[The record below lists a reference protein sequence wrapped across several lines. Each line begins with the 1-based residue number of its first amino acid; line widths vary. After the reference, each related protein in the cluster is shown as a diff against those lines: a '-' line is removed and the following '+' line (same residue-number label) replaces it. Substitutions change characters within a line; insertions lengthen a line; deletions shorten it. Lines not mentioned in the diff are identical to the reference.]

1 MAYVRAK
8 GIEAGPD
15 GGEALSA
22 ASLGL
27 GEVGGRV
34 TALVTPT
41 TLSTPAAVS
50 PIAPAIAPAIVLAG
64 GSADFAAEAPQ
75 RFEHALELIASR
87 DFKAAAEALDPA
99 FLDPGA
105 DTAFQI
111 AWAEALIDARAP
123 EKSDEVFERLLA
135 DQRGNRDIHV
145 AYSKRLHVRGLLRR
159 AHEVLDEVADALPED
174 SRALQL
180 YRRVK
185 NLKAIIEAADGD
197 ELGVAED
204 ARLRALRLATAA
216 FETRVVRDLPQDRI
230 GRISLITGSLGPG
243 GAERQL
249 TRTAAEL
256 EKLRRSEG
264 KIGSFPVER
273 SVEVVV
279 RSHQPNGQHDFF
291 LDDLRS
297 AEVDLYEI
305 NVMPQARV
313 TDLGVTDKTL
323 LALLDFLPPKV
334 NFGVRRLVHHFRQSQ
349 PEVVSIWQDG
359 ACLFAGLAAVIAG
372 VPRIQLVIR
381 GLPPVIRRHMFQ
393 PEYEVMYR
401 ALAAVP
407 GVEFLS
413 NSKAAARAYATW
425 LDLPLERF
433 AIVYNGVQRM
443 ASPSSESLD
452 AQWQAFLAA
461 TAGGAEIIGG
471 VFRFDTDKR
480 PLLWI
485 RFAARYA
492 KTFPNARFLLVG
504 GGRLLDDAI
513 ALAETLG
520 VRDRIL
526 FVGRST
532 EVGYW
537 MKRMDVLV
545 LLSSFEGLP
554 NVLIEAQFLGVPVV
568 STPAGGADEC
578 FIEGVTG
585 HILGSADKTDLDE
598 ACVKV
603 RSLVGRAQRAEIF
616 EPAERDFLDL
626 KFSIPRMLENFVST
640 SCGIPTETAAF

>member
-1 MAYVRAK
+1 MAYVRIK
-8 GIEAGPD
+8 GIEA
-15 GGEALSA
+15 ALEG
-22 ASLGL
+22 ASLDADL
-27 GEVGGRV
+27 TAAATLRLAETGGIV
-34 TALVTPT
+34 VPIDMLVEP
-41 TLSTPAAVS
+41 S
-50 PIAPAIAPAIVLAG
+50 APAPLAAATEAAAAG
-64 GSADFAAEAPQ
+64 GSADFAADGPR
-75 RFEHALELIASR
+75 RFERALNYIAER
-87 DFKAAAEALDPA
+87 DFKAAAEHLDPA
-99 FLDPGA
+99 FLDPA
-105 DTAFQI
+105 SDIAFQI
-111 AWAEALIDARAP
+111 AWAETLIEARAP
-123 EKSDEVFERLLA
+123 DLSDQVFERLLSA
-135 DQRGNRDIHV
+135 HHGNREIHI

-159 AHEVLDEVADALPED
+159 AYEVLHHVADALPQD
-174 SRALQL
+174 SRSLQL
-180 YRRVK
+180 YRRLAR
-185 NLKAIIEAADGD
+185 LKTLIETADGD
-197 ELGVAED
+197 ELSADED
-204 ARLRALRLATAA
+204 ARLRALRLAIGAYENRPT
-216 FETRVVRDLPQDRI
+216 RDLPQDRI
-230 GRISLITGSLGPG
+230 GRISLVTGSLGPG

-264 KIGSFPVER
+264 RIGKFAIDRP
-273 SVEVVV
+273 VEVVV

-291 LDDLRS
+291 LEDLRS
-297 AEVDLYEI
+297 AAVDLHEI

-313 TDLGVTDKTL
+313 TDLGVEDKTL

-334 NFGVRRLVHHFRQSQ
+334 NFGVRRLVAHFRQSQ
-349 PEVVSIWQDG
+349 PDVVSIWQDG

-425 LDLPLERF
+425 LELPIERF

-443 ASPSSESLD
+443 PTPHSDELE
-452 AQWQAFLAA
+452 AQWQDFVTA
-461 TAGGAEIIGG
+461 TPGADQTIGG

-492 KTFPNARFLLVG
+492 KAHPTARFLLVG

-513 ALAETLG
+513 ALSEALG
-520 VRDRIL
+520 VRDKIL

-532 EVGYW
+532 EVGTW

-545 LLSSFEGLP
+545 LMSSFEGLP

-568 STPAGGADEC
+568 STPAGGAAEC

-598 ACVKV
+598 ACAKV
-603 RSLVGRAQRAEIF
+603 RALVGRAQNAEIF
-616 EPAERDFLDL
+616 EPAERDFLDA
-626 KFSIPRMLENFVST
+626 KFSVPRMLENFVST
-640 SCGIPTETAAF
+640 SCGIVTESAAA

>member
-1 MAYVRAK
+1 MAYVQVVGPEPTPEQGEALPVVPARRAK
-8 GIEAGPD
+8 GTGP
-15 GGEALSA
+15 
-22 ASLGL
+22 
-27 GEVGGRV
+27 
-34 TALVTPT
+34 ALVPPPVEVVPVEAMPVDTG
-41 TLSTPAAVS
+41 PAT
-50 PIAPAIAPAIVLAG
+50 AP
-64 GSADFAAEAPQ
+64 SSEDAAR
-75 RFEHALELIASR
+75 RFERAQSLIAAR
-87 DFKAAAEALDPA
+87 DFKAATEELNPA
-99 FLDPGA
+99 FLARDA
-105 DTAFQI
+105 DIAFQI
-111 AWAEALIDARAP
+111 AWAEALIEARAP
-123 EKSDEVFERLLA
+123 EVSDALFERLL
-135 DQRGNRDIHV
+135 QCYPGNREVHV
-145 AYSKRLHVRGLLRR
+145 AYAKRLHVRGHVVR
-159 AHEVLDEVADALPED
+159 AYDVLNRVAESLPDD
-174 SRALQL
+174 SRSLQL
-180 YRRVK
+180 YKRLVR
-185 NLKAIIEAADGD
+185 LKAIFEGADGGPLLAD
-197 ELGVAED
+197 ED
-204 ARLRALRLATAA
+204 ARMRALRLAIAA
-216 FETRVVRDLPQDRI
+216 FENRPMRELPKDRL

-256 EKLRRSEG
+256 EKQRRATG
-264 KIGSFPVER
+264 RIGDFALDRP
-273 SVEVVV
+273 VEVVV

-291 LDDLRS
+291 LDDLRA
-297 AEVDLYEI
+297 AEVDLFEI
-305 NVMPQARV
+305 NAMPQARV
-313 TDLGVTDKTL
+313 NELGVEDKAL
-323 LALLDFLPPKV
+323 LLLLDFLPPKV
-334 NFGVRRLVHHFRQSQ
+334 NFGTRRLVQHFRQSQ
-349 PEVVSIWQDG
+349 PDVVSIWQDG

-407 GVEFLS
+407 GVEFIS
-413 NSKAAARAYATW
+413 NSKAAARAYAEW

-443 ASPSSESLD
+443 PTLTSESLE
-452 AQWQAFLAA
+452 AQWQDFVSA
-461 TAGGAEIIGG
+461 TPDADHTVGG

-492 KTFPNARFLLVG
+492 KTHPKARFLLVG

-513 ALAETLG
+513 ALAESLG

-532 EVGYW
+532 DVGPW
-537 MKRMDVLV
+537 MQRMDVLV
-545 LLSSFEGLP
+545 LMSSFEGLP

-568 STPAGGADEC
+568 STPAGGAAEC

-598 ACVKV
+598 ACAKV
-603 RSLVGRAQRAEIF
+603 QALVGRAHDPAIF
-616 EPAERDFLDL
+616 EPATRDFLDA

-640 SCGIPTETAAF
+640 SCGIMTESAAT

>member
-1 MAYVRAK
+1 MAYVQVK
-8 GIEAGPD
+8 GIEAAP
-15 GGEALSA
+15 EES
-22 ASLGL
+22 
-27 GEVGGRV
+27 EVGNAA
-34 TALVTPT
+34 ALR
-41 TLSTPAAVS
+41 LAAAVAPTLVLPTLTS
-50 PIAPAIAPAIVLAG
+50 ETAPADLSINDAPEH
-64 GSADFAAEAPQ
+64 FA
-75 RFEHALELIASR
+75 RALNLIAAR
-87 DFKAAAEALDPA
+87 DFKAAAAELDPV
-99 FLDPGA
+99 FLPAGSDI
-105 DTAFQI
+105 AFQI

-123 EKSDEVFERLLA
+123 ELSDQVFERLLA
-135 DQRGNRDIHV
+135 AYPGNREIHV
-145 AYSKRLHVRGLLRR
+145 AYAKRLHVRGLLLR
-159 AHEVLDEVADALPED
+159 AHAVLHAVADTLPQD
-174 SRALQL
+174 SRSLQL
-180 YRRVK
+180 YRRLVR
-185 NLKAIIEAADGD
+185 LMAIFKAADGGPLD
-197 ELGVAED
+197 EDED
-204 ARLRALRLATAA
+204 ARMRALRLAIAA
-216 FETRVVRDLPQDRI
+216 FENRPVRDLPKDRL

-256 EKLRRSEG
+256 EKRRRATG
-264 KIGSFPVER
+264 KVGDFAIDRP
-273 SVEVVV
+273 VEVVV

-291 LDDLRS
+291 LEDLRS
-297 AEVDLYEI
+297 AEVDLFEI
-305 NVMPQARV
+305 NTMPQARV
-313 TDLGVTDKTL
+313 TELGVDDKTL

-334 NFGVRRLVHHFRQSQ
+334 NFGTRRLVQHFRQSQ
-349 PEVVSIWQDG
+349 PDVVSIWQDG
-359 ACLFAGLAAVIAG
+359 ACLFAGLAAVLAG

-407 GVEFLS
+407 GVEFIS
-413 NSKAAARAYATW
+413 NSKAAARAYAEW

-443 ASPSSESLD
+443 ASASSEDLD
-452 AQWQAFLAA
+452 TQWQDFLAA
-461 TAGGAEIIGG
+461 TPDADHTVGG

-492 KTFPNARFLLVG
+492 KAHPKARFLLVG

-513 ALAETLG
+513 ALAESLG

-537 MKRMDVLV
+537 MKHMDVLV
-545 LLSSFEGLP
+545 LMSSFEGLP

-568 STPAGGADEC
+568 STPAGGAAEC

-598 ACVKV
+598 ACTKV
-603 RSLVGRAQRAEIF
+603 RALVGRAHDPEIF
-616 EPAERDFLDL
+616 EPATRDFLDA
-626 KFSIPRMLENFVST
+626 KFSVPRMLENFVST
-640 SCGIPTETAAF
+640 SCGIFTESAAS

>member
-1 MAYVRAK
+1 MAFVRAK
-8 GIEAGPD
+8 GIDAVPVD
-15 GGEALSA
+15 TSD
-22 ASLGL
+22 
-27 GEVGGRV
+27 
-34 TALVTPT
+34 
-41 TLSTPAAVS
+41 AAVPEDVAVPIVIPFEPVPNPLGTASS
-50 PIAPAIAPAIVLAG
+50 PPVLAAAG
-64 GSADFAAEAPQ
+64 GSAVFAGEAPR
-75 RFEHALELIASR
+75 RFERAGNLIADR
-87 DFKAAAEALDPA
+87 NFTAAAELLDPA
-99 FLDPGA
+99 FLDEGA
-105 DTAFQI
+105 DVAFQI

-123 EKSDEVFERLLA
+123 ELSDLLFERLLSTH
-135 DQRGNRDIHV
+135 RGRRDIHV
-145 AYSKRLHVRGLLRR
+145 AFSKRLHVRGLLRR
-159 AHEVLDEVADALPED
+159 AHEVLHEVADALPQD

-180 YRRVK
+180 YRRLVK
-185 NLKAIIEAADGD
+185 LKTLIETADGD
-197 ELGVAED
+197 ELLVDED
-204 ARLRALRLATAA
+204 ARLRAMRLAIAA
-216 FETRVVRDLPQDRI
+216 YAERPLRDMPQDRI
-230 GRISLITGSLGPG
+230 GRISLVTGSLGPG

-264 KIGSFPVER
+264 RIGNFAIER

-291 LDDLRS
+291 LNDLRS
-297 AEVDLYEI
+297 AAVDLYEI

-313 TDLGVTDKTL
+313 TDLGVEDKTL
-323 LALLDFLPPKV
+323 LALLDYLPPKV
-334 NFGVRRLVHHFRQSQ
+334 NFGVRRLVAHFRQSQ
-349 PEVVSIWQDG
+349 PDVVSIWQDG
-359 ACLFAGLAAVIAG
+359 ACLFAGLAAVMAG
-372 VPRIQLVIR
+372 VPRVQLVIR

-407 GVEFLS
+407 GVEFIS

-425 LDLPLERF
+425 LDLPIERF

-443 ASPSSESLD
+443 ECRSDESRD
-452 AQWQAFLAA
+452 AQWQEFLAA
-461 TAGGAEIIGG
+461 TPGGEEIIGG

-492 KTFPNARFLLVG
+492 KAHPKARFLLVG

-513 ALAETLG
+513 ALAESLG

-537 MKRMDVLV
+537 MKHMDVLV

-568 STPAGGADEC
+568 STPAGGASEC

-598 ACVKV
+598 AVVKV
-603 RSLVGRAQRAEIF
+603 RALVGRAQKPEIF
-616 EPAERDFLDL
+616 EPAERDFLDR
-626 KFSIPRMLENFVST
+626 KFSVPRMLENFVST
-640 SCGIPTETAAF
+640 SCGIVTESADS